1 MYKEPDY
8 LKRCKM
14 YNSRREILYKVANRV
29 VMIVGSVIFGWL
41 LWYAARYT
49 HYMVP
54 LEVEKSLV
62 LHDSTWINILAVILF
77 FSFFS
82 FLVFVEKKISK
93 RVQKVIVCG
102 VIFIAVVWTWFV
114 CRWWVCAVERTP
126 EADQL
131 YLSAAASYFIDG
143 EYFFLN
149 PPGAYLAV
157 YPYQKA
163 LTFLLEL
170 LYRIFGTFNYFAV
183 QKFLIFFPCGIIVAG
198 YLVLREITDSMASA
212 VSYSLLMMACFPLF
226 FYTPWIYGDVPG
238 IFFMLLTTWSLLRC
252 VKTGHYRWIV
262 CVVSFSTLGLMV
274 RKNCSIYIAALCIVA
289 VVCFICKK
297 EKKILIAALLS
308 ILIPW
313 LVYAG
318 IYKMYEVRSGFE
330 QSKGLPTITWFDM
343 GMHDHDGNYGWED
356 TSAFNMYVENGFDE
370 KKTEEAA
377 REHIREHLKNF
388 SKNPSYTATFFREKI
403 LSQWDVPTYQSLFF
417 TANYRPDNRP
427 KEGSLALKVS
437 TEYYFKVLEICDVLQ
452 VIIFCGMLLYF
463 LAAVR
468 GDGNLVQ
475 HIPAINAIG
484 VFLFSIIWEAKSR
497 YIFPCYVTMFPLA
510 IVGYRE
516 FYLIVSGKL
525 VLMHNKRKADKSKRE
540 EELMRDLSSAQ
551 N

>member
-1 MYKEPDY
+1 
-8 LKRCKM
+8 
-14 YNSRREILYKVANRV
+14 
-29 VMIVGSVIFGWL
+29 
-41 LWYAARYT
+41 
-49 HYMVP
+49 
-54 LEVEKSLV
+54 
-62 LHDSTWINILAVILF
+62 
-77 FSFFS
+77 
-82 FLVFVEKKISK
+82 
-93 RVQKVIVCG
+93 
-102 VIFIAVVWTWFV
+102 
-114 CRWWVCAVERTP
+114 
-126 EADQL
+126 
-131 YLSAAASYFIDG
+131 
-143 EYFFLN
+143 
-149 PPGAYLAV
+149 
-157 YPYQKA
+157 
-163 LTFLLEL
+163 
-170 LYRIFGTFNYFAV
+170 
-183 QKFLIFFPCGIIVAG
+183 
-198 YLVLREITDSMASA
+198 
-212 VSYSLLMMACFPLF
+212 
-226 FYTPWIYGDVPG
+226 
-238 IFFMLLTTWSLLRC
+238 
-252 VKTGHYRWIV
+252 
-262 CVVSFSTLGLMV
+262 
-274 RKNCSIYIAALCIVA
+274 
-289 VVCFICKK
+289 
-297 EKKILIAALLS
+297 
-308 ILIPW
+308 
-313 LVYAG
+313 
-318 IYKMYEVRSGFE
+318 MYEVRSGFE